1 MAEYKVIDA
10 DGHVRESM
18 TGLREFLEPRWQ
30 RRNLFPNDAWDRDL
44 RGKLGAKPEGP
55 EDQIAAM
62 DEDGIDV
69 MVLYPPQ
76 DCMSAAC
83 MSVTLPLPQRGP
95 TTIGCTTSA
104 RRIRRGSSSLRCW
117 HLKIR
122 TPPLQS

>member
-1 MAEYKVIDA
+1 MADYKVIDA

-62 DEDGIDV
+62 DQDGIDV
-69 MVLYPPQ
+69 MVLYPTRLGLSPN
-76 DCMSAAC
+76 MLVAAAAS
-83 MSVTLPLPQRGP
+83 MR
-95 TTIGCTTSA
+95 IG
-104 RRIRRGSSSLRCW
+104 L
-117 HLKIR
+117 
-122 TPPLQS
+122 TPGCE